1 MYIGIINNE
10 TNGGLTMVAITKLIM
25 LGIAVVCAV
34 TLAFIVLEFVED
46 KVISKFSKKINR
58 VHFYV
63 ARDMDG
69 RLYIYLGK
77 PVRKYT
83 EFGGFENKNIFIL
96 TNNFKNFDLKEDD
109 FKDLKWED
117 EPVEVFINMED

>member
-1 MYIGIINNE
+1 
-10 TNGGLTMVAITKLIM
+10 MVAITKLIM

-46 KVISKFSKKINR
+46 KVMSKFSKKINR

-63 ARDMDG
+63 ARDKDG
-69 RLYIYLGK
+69 FIYLYIGK
-77 PVRKYT
+77 PKRRYDGWFAGSYR
-83 EFGGFENKNIFIL
+83 ERSFAIIDED
-96 TNNFKNFDLKEDD
+96 NFKDIGLNTDD

-117 EPVEVFINMED
+117 DPVEVFVNMED